1 MSTPDTQEKATS
13 MELKIPPPIYMA
25 AFLLLMWLLKNN
37 VPFFA
42 WESSF
47 FESVGMLLM
56 AIGLLFDGWSF
67 IGFVKSKTTVNPL
80 KPENANKLVTDRLYR
95 FTRNPMYLGMVF
107 ILMGWC
113 FYLGAF
119 SGFLLLPAF
128 VLLLTKYQIMPEE
141 RILESI
147 FGEEYLRYKTEV
159 RRWI

>member
-1 MSTPDTQEKATS
+1 MPTSEIQQKATF
-13 MELKIPPPIYMA
+13 MELKIPPPLYMA

-37 VPFFA
+37 VPLLA

-47 FESVGMLLM
+47 FESVGILLM

-67 IGFVKSKTTVNPL
+67 IGFVKSKTTINPL

-107 ILMGWC
+107 ILTGWS

-119 SGFLLLPAF
+119 SSFLLLPIF